1 MSLVENLINQISTSS
16 TGGITKPQGFD
27 INDDTFAKLL
37 QKQLEEQENQVKMPV
52 NSVGEMGVPLG
63 LNIEPF
69 ESVSG
74 INTEDVAV
82 MNDDKTIEFKNTTEP
97 NDFVIKDLDMG
108 DYFSSY
114 LSDLS
119 HSKSDIMTLAIKQ
132 ASNAYN
138 VFGKNEVIDLEDF
151 AQDISNLIK
160 K

>member
-37 QKQLEEQENQVKMPV
+37 QKQLEEQENQVKTPT
-52 NSVGEMGVPLG
+52 NSVGEMGIPLG

-69 ESVSG
+69 EGISG
-74 INTEDVAV
+74 INTEDVAI
-82 MNDDKTIEFKNTTEP
+82 MNNDKTIEFKNTSEP
-97 NDFVIKDLDMG
+97 DDFIIKDLDMS
-108 DYFSSY
+108 DYFSNY
-114 LSDLS
+114 LRDMS
-119 HSKSDIMTLAIKQ
+119 HSKSDIMTLAVKH
-132 ASNAYN
+132 ASKAYN
-138 VFGKNEVIDLEDF
+138 FFEKNEVVDLEDF